1 MIASKK
7 KPPFRTALLV
17 YFVLVFLF
25 AWAPWNGWLLAFGG
39 AFYWT
44 LYRLQKFAGRNG
56 YAVAGQAR
64 RQGAGSRHKG
74 RQIVRRWLVE
84 KF

>member
-39 AFYWT
+39 ALYWT
-44 LYRLQKFAGRNG
+44 AK
-56 YAVAGQAR
+56 
-64 RQGAGSRHKG
+64 
-74 RQIVRRWLVE
+74 VRIRV
-84 KF
+84 